1 MMNEYQKKGLLAV
14 LLVLLC
20 ILLVPRFVKPKAPEL
35 QESKPESVKSGLRA
49 YLEGLQYDTR
59 SSVKAL
65 AYNPACG
72 VLGVGYENG
81 MVEWHD
87 TSGTKAPQKF
97 KAHNMRVTNIT
108 ISDDGTMGLTNSH
121 FDDATRVWDLRTGTL
136 VTTIADARKASI
148 IFEETKDY
156 KVVFACGSGR
166 VKVFDTRSGM
176 YDDTY
181 KFEGSATSMALSS
194 DRRWLSVGSSTGG
207 IDVWEVTRQDDKLV
221 LVKQG
226 AIQPYEVGN
235 WVINVTFSDTC
246 DKLYT
251 VTQKGQIDSWSV
263 PGLAREYHFVSGI
276 KHAYSA
282 VALGGRPNSII
293 LMGSKDKWG
302 QGHSHGE
309 LIDVNKGSNRLVF
322 SRVASHCV
330 PLLFP
335 SMHTLM
341 VASGKTNHL
350 VDVSRFAS
358 AN

>member
-1 MMNEYQKKGLLAV
+1 MAV
-14 LLVLLC
+14 LLVTLC
-20 ILLVPRFVKPKAPEL
+20 ILLVPQFVKSKAPETPKV
-35 QESKPESVKSGLRA
+35 KPETVKSDLRT
-49 YLEGLQYDTR
+49 YLEGLQYDKG

-65 AYNPACG
+65 AYNPTCG
-72 VLGVGYENG
+72 MLGVGYENG

-87 TSGTKAPQKF
+87 TSGMKAPQNF
-97 KAHNMRVTNIT
+97 KAHDMRVSNIA
-108 ISDDGTMGLTNSH
+108 ISDDGAMGFTNSY
-121 FDDATRVWDLRTGTL
+121 FDDATRVWDLKTGSL

-148 IFEETKDY
+148 IYEETIDY

-166 VKVFDTRSGM
+166 VKIFDTRWGI
-176 YDDTY
+176 YDDIY
-181 KFEGSATSMALSS
+181 KFEASATSMALSS
-194 DRRWLSVGSSTGG
+194 DRRWLSVGSSAGG
-207 IDVWEVTRQDDKLV
+207 IDVWEVTRQGDKPV

-226 AIQPYEVGN
+226 AIQPYEKGN
-235 WVINVTFSDTC
+235 WIISVTFNDTC

-251 VTQKGQIDSWSV
+251 VTQKGQIDSWRV
-263 PGLAREYHFVSGI
+263 PGLEREYHFVSGI

-282 VALGGRPNSII
+282 VPLGRPNSII

-302 QGHSHGE
+302 QGYSHGE
-309 LIDVNKGSNRLVF
+309 LIDLDKGSNRLVF
-322 SRVASHCV
+322 KRVASHCV

-358 AN
+358 GN